1 MKEEVVNGFYLY
13 ELCKDPQQFGILS
26 IFKLDFGYINVNLIY
41 FIFYCI
47 FKVLQFLIEALIML
61 ERNNRPKMESL
72 VFSPTS
78 ANQDLMPNIIA
89 VSYFS
94 RNVTF
99 T

>member
-1 MKEEVVNGFYLY
+1 MDSIYMNYVKILNNLVS
-13 ELCKDPQQFGILS
+13 CQFLS
-26 IFKLDFGYINVNLIY
+26 WIFGYINVNLIY